1 MSMLFST
8 VKNFVQSPTELKV
21 KQATDENENFG
32 ATATLMN
39 EISVLTYSAKTLKEI
54 TQIIR
59 KKLLLGYNKR
69 SINHK
74 NCVMLLKT
82 LTLISYLM
90 NNGSNDF
97 IGWTRSSL
105 DIFTHLNRLSPNM
118 SDKKADAGML
128 TQIINTSKDITL
140 LIEDEEL
147 LEQRR
152 HDVVQFRS
160 SISSPGRKS
169 TDNSHLRSFEIGRSS
184 SERYS
189 SSGSLGNG
197 AGTGANSGLANNN
210 NSPRMAE
217 SISNPLQRASHSLD
231 LRLSQSSTRH
241 TSEYSRTALGPL
253 REEDTA
259 DTSALND
266 LRGLRFTNGNE
277 GDESH
282 RFSEDDGTKQEAI
295 TTNGTSFRSRFKNN
309 IPFV

>member
-69 SINHK
+69 TINHK

-105 DIFTHLNRLSPNM
+105 DIFTHLNKLSPNM
-118 SDKKADAGML
+118 SDKKGDNGML
-128 TQIINTSKDITL
+128 TQIINTSKDITQ

-147 LEQRR
+147 LERRR

-169 TDNSHLRSFEIGRSS
+169 TDNSHLRSFELGRTS

-189 SSGSLGNG
+189 NTASVGSGNG
-197 AGTGANSGLANNN
+197 NGSGITNSN
-210 NSPRMAE
+210 NSPRMAQA
-217 SISNPLQRASHSLD
+217 INNPLQRASHSLD

-266 LRGLRFTNGNE
+266 LRGLRFTDGSGAE
-277 GDESH
+277 EPGDYVA
-282 RFSEDDGTKQEAI
+282 DDGSKQEA
-295 TTNGTSFRSRFKNN
+295 TTMSGTSFRSRFKNN